1 MKTKRN
7 FLSRRSDLI
16 MIFHKCALNT
26 SITNKLC
33 FIENTYNIF
42 INTSSIISNTTMRHQ
57 CVSFNVCYSINLS
70 NAHARLQ
77 ITANCVALV
86 VVCRSECE
94 RYKIGNMFVEYK
106 NMQMNRAQRTVVQ
119 TSRLREHC
127 IFAFFVA
134 NYLIFAS
141 SEKRLV
147 ARAYLTLFTLVYIS
161 FVNNLCLRLNK
172 VI

>member
-106 NMQMNRAQRTVVQ
+106 NMQMNRAQTNGGSNFKIAWTLHFCVFCCQ
-119 TSRLREHC
+119 LSHICIIRE
-127 IFAFFVA
+127 AFGGSGVSDF
-134 NYLIFAS
+134 IHP
-141 SEKRLV
+141 R
-147 ARAYLTLFTLVYIS
+147 VY
-161 FVNNLCLRLNK
+161 FFC
-172 VI
+172 